1 MNQSNGF
8 FLINLVN
15 WHQLEAFHFAVGVAR
30 YKIGRQFQIIHEL
43 SVGEQAALAFKI
55 ESVPKS

>member
-1 MNQSNGF
+1 M
-8 FLINLVN
+8 INLVN